1 MKRGSFQAMKKLNK
15 SLILKK
21 ILNDGPISRAE
32 IAKAIKLT
40 PPTVGTI
47 VKELI
52 EQQIVK
58 ESAQGESK
66 GGRKPTL
73 LVIDHDAFCV
83 IGIDAGPRE
92 VSVVLTNLQANLIDK
107 KKVGVTKGIA
117 KQDYLALLI
126 NEAEALINRNE
137 TYTDKLIGI
146 GVAMHGVVDAEN
158 GVGLFA
164 PNLHLRDIP
173 VKDVL
178 TKHFD
183 LVVQVENDARALAL
197 GETWF
202 GQGKGINNLL
212 AVNIGSGVGAGV
224 VLDGEL
230 YRGDAH
236 IAGEIG
242 HMTIDLHGDTCSC
255 GNKGCLQTIVSGEAI
270 QKRAEQAL
278 IDGVETT
285 LMTPSPTAYDLF
297 IAAEAGDC
305 FSQSCLTETAEA
317 IGIGLTNVIHTI
329 NPDRILLNGG
339 VMKASKYLLPEIKA
353 TVNRRALTK
362 TAKETPIF
370 VSELGD
376 EATALGAVALVLVEV
391 FKRNGEIHV

>member
-107 KKVGVTKGIA
+107 KEVSVTKGIA

-137 TYTDKLIGI
+137 TYMDKLIGI
-146 GVAMHGVVDAEN
+146 GVAMHGVVDAKN

-224 VLDGEL
+224 VLDGKL

-242 HMTIDLHGDTCSC
+242 HMTIDLHGETCSC

-278 IDGVETT
+278 IAGVETT
-285 LMTPSPTAYDLF
+285 LTTTSPTAYDLF
-297 IAAEAGDC
+297 KAAEAGDC

-362 TAKETPIF
+362 KAKETPIF

>member
-107 KKVGVTKGIA
+107 KEVSVTKGIA

-137 TYTDKLIGI
+137 TYMDKLIGI
-146 GVAMHGVVDAEN
+146 GVAMHGVVDAKN

-242 HMTIDLHGDTCSC
+242 HMTIDLHGETCSC

-278 IDGVETT
+278 IAGVETT
-285 LMTPSPTAYDLF
+285 LTTTSPTAYDLF
-297 IAAEAGDC
+297 KAAEAGDC

-362 TAKETPIF
+362 KAKETPIF